1 VLQRH
6 LAECRSCL
14 ELYADF
20 RRISAQD
27 LGLVA
32 IQAGPERKAEVG
44 DRPQSEKELLERVMA
59 RAEQERHP
67 TTHRRAVDSF
77 PRSVSW
83 FRASL
88 ARTMEWLSCP
98 PLRYG
103 TLVLLLCAVVGVGAY
118 RMKEMEVSPT
128 LSNLRLRLETLE
140 RQASSTAAEHKR
152 AMDRLLAGQ
161 AEREAS
167 AKSLREAQ
175 ARYAEL
181 QAQKAEIEAELAAAR
196 AGLAQKG
203 GEVEALQA
211 KLTERENELTD
222 LQSRLLRAAQRTEE
236 QRTIAES
243 LKARLEALEAA
254 SKARLAQS
262 QSFGDSEVKRLF
274 GARDLHIVDVY
285 DVDSNGQTK
294 RAYGRIYYAEK
305 RLLIFYAFDLSD
317 KQRGRA
323 PVGFQAWGY
332 SQPDENKPKNL
343 GLFSLD
349 DASANRWVLE
359 VNNPRVLERIDAV
372 FVTLESPY
380 GSPSPRGRRLL
391 YANLAV
397 PPNHP

>member
-1 VLQRH
+1 
-6 LAECRSCL
+6 
-14 ELYADF
+14 
-20 RRISAQD
+20 
-27 LGLVA
+27 
-32 IQAGPERKAEVG
+32 
-44 DRPQSEKELLERVMA
+44 
-59 RAEQERHP
+59 
-67 TTHRRAVDSF
+67 
-77 PRSVSW
+77 
-83 FRASL
+83 
-88 ARTMEWLSCP
+88 
-98 PLRYG
+98 
-103 TLVLLLCAVVGVGAY
+103 
-118 RMKEMEVSPT
+118 MKEMEVSPT